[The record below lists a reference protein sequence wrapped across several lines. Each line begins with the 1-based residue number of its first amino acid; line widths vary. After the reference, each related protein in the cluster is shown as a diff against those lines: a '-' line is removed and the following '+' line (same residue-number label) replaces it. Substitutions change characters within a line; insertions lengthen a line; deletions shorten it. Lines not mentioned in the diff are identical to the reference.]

1 MKLKKITAVIAAAT
15 LAASVSA
22 CSSGTENEL
31 GEEHSAQSTQDTVS
45 EYGQASASGEK
56 IKLEYYSHK
65 SETEA
70 IKAMDL
76 IIEAYEKQHPNVEI
90 TQTSV
95 PDAKTVLL
103 TRIASNDMPDIV
115 SFSTSATYD
124 QLYDD
129 GLLTDITDQDFLSNV
144 NPTALDMVKYNNN
157 VYRLPM
163 ALSSWGIYVNKDIF
177 DQNKIELPTTYE
189 ELLSACETL
198 QTAGITPFI
207 NEDKETYM
215 IGQRMERMVGIINN
229 DSDSE
234 FRKIASGEMDVKD
247 STTLRTYA
255 RAILDMKK
263 YGAPDSLGVDH
274 QAAIADFVNGKGA
287 MYVFVTSGLVSMKS
301 SNPDMNIVMIP
312 YPDPTGN
319 NKKVPISID
328 TSFSIFTTCKHPEE
342 ALDFL
347 RFLSTTEAGQI
358 YADNEGSPNMIKG
371 VNYNVPEFKFITE
384 KMDAGDMFES
394 PNAIWPSGLR
404 EDMRTPAQQLLM
416 DEDIDTFLSSC
427 GEAITVK
434 YNED

>member
-1 MKLKKITAVIAAAT
+1 MIMKLKKITALIAAAA
-15 LAASVSA
+15 LAASMTA
-22 CSSGTENEL
+22 CSGKSAAP
-31 GEEHSAQSTQDTVS
+31 AQSQGAQGETAGKSDTQT
-45 EYGQASASGEK
+45 AASGEK

-76 IIEAYEKQHPNVEI
+76 IIEAYEKEHPNVEI

-124 QLYDD
+124 QLFED
-129 GLLTDITDQDFLSNV
+129 GLLTDITGQDFLDNI
-144 NPTALDMVKYNNN
+144 NPTAIEMAKYDGKL
-157 VYRLPM
+157 YRLPI
-163 ALSSWGIYVNKDIF
+163 ALSSWGIYANKDMF
-177 DQNKIELPTTYE
+177 DQNNIELPATYD
-189 ELLSACETL
+189 ELMSACEKL
-198 QTAGITPFI
+198 QAAGITPFI

-229 DSDSE
+229 DSDTE
-234 FRKIASGEMDVKD
+234 FRKIAAGEMSAAD
-247 STTLRTYA
+247 SETLKTYA
-255 RAILDMKK
+255 KGILDMKK

-274 QAAIADFVNGKGA
+274 QSAIADFVNGKGA

-301 SNPDMNIVMIP
+301 SNPDMNIAMIP
-312 YPDPTGN
+312 YPDPAGV

-328 TSFSIFTTCKHPEE
+328 TNFAVFTSCKHPEE

-358 YADNEGSPNMIKG
+358 YADNEGSPNMVKG
-371 VNYNVPEFKFITE
+371 VNYNVPEFKAITE

-416 DEDIDTFLSSC
+416 DGDIDTFLESC
-427 GEAITVK
+427 GEAITAK
-434 YNED
+434 YNEE

>member
-1 MKLKKITAVIAAAT
+1 MKFKRITALMTAAA
-15 LAASVSA
+15 LAASMTA
-22 CSSGTENEL
+22 CSFGSKPDSSQNTQENTAGKSE
-31 GEEHSAQSTQDTVS
+31 TQAA
-45 EYGQASASGEK
+45 GSGEK

-70 IKAMDL
+70 IRAMDL
-76 IIEAYEKQHPNVEI
+76 IIEAYEKEHPNVEI

-124 QLYDD
+124 QLFED
-129 GLLTDITDQDFLSNV
+129 GLLTEITGQDFLDNI
-144 NPTALDMVKYNNN
+144 NPTAIEMAKYDGKL
-157 VYRLPM
+157 YRLPI
-163 ALSSWGIYVNKDIF
+163 ALSSWGIYCNKDMF
-177 DQNKIELPTTYE
+177 DQNNIELPTTYE
-189 ELLSACETL
+189 ELMDACEKL
-198 QTAGITPFI
+198 QAAGITPFI

-229 DSDSE
+229 DSDEE
-234 FRKIASGEMDVKD
+234 FRKIAAGEMSAKD
-247 STTLRTYA
+247 SSTLNAYA
-255 RAILDMKK
+255 NAILDMKK

-274 QAAIADFVNGKGA
+274 QSAIADFVNGKGA

-301 SNPDMNIVMIP
+301 SSPDMNIAMIP
-312 YPDPTGN
+312 YPDPTGI

-328 TSFSIFTTCKHPEE
+328 TNFAVFTGCKHPDE

-358 YADNEGSPNMIKG
+358 YADNEGSPNMVKG
-371 VNYNVPEFKFITE
+371 VNYNVPEFKAVTD

-416 DEDIDTFLSSC
+416 DGDIDTFLAAC
-427 GEAITVK
+427 GEAITAK
-434 YNED
+434 YSEE